1 MEKFLENYGAK
12 LDNSTIV
19 HSDQDCH
26 YTSREFINKIKNEDF
41 LQPMSRKG
49 NSWDNAPQE
58 SFFGHMKDEIKAD
71 PCGAMRS
78 SDDLGQV
85 V

>member
-19 HSDQDCH
+19 HGDQGCH
-26 YTSREFINKIKNEDF
+26 YTSREFINKLKNEDF
-41 LQPMSRKG
+41 LQSMSRKG